1 MRLSA
6 MSSRQQNMASVSQP
20 GHKYI
25 GICNADQE
33 APSEEFIETSVEW
46 VDRAV
51 FLCLVAIGFHS
62 WVLHVF

>member
-1 MRLSA
+1 
-6 MSSRQQNMASVSQP
+6 MASVSQP